1 MPYVTYEKRGRI
13 AIITL
18 NRPERMNALGRELS
32 ADLREAEAEF
42 ARDDDV
48 WVGIYIGAGDRAF
61 CAGLDLK
68 EAAEQG
74 SGGATGGGSGTS
86 PISRFERIAP
96 DHGKVTIAAINGAA
110 YGGGLEMA
118 LTCDM
123 RICSDNARMA
133 LAEVKVG
140 LCPPGGSFNLPRLV
154 GLSNAMWL
162 LLSGEPVDAD
172 EALRMGSSPGS
183 YRPRSC
189 SAPPSRWARRS
200 PARAARRPRDAQ
212 ARAPRH
218 RDAPRLCAAHGSDA
232 DRIGVVFGGCGGGC
246 ACVRGAP
253 AAGLADALS
262 VGGTAARS
270 LDGTGLHRGPVRS
283 RTPSLRGVEPTRLE
297 VTKIPTGAVH
307 KVAF

>member
-1 MPYVTYEKRGRI
+1 MPYVTYEKRGHL

-32 ADLREAEAEF
+32 ADLRAAEAEF
-42 ARDDDV
+42 AGDDDV
-48 WVGIYIGAGDRAF
+48 WVGIYTGAGDRAF

-68 EAAEQG
+68 EAAERG
-74 SGGATGGGSGTS
+74 SGVATGGGASAS

-123 RICSDNARMA
+123 RICAENARMA

-162 LLSGEPVDAD
+162 LLSGEPVDAE
-172 EALRMGSSPGS
+172 EALRMGLVTRVVGS
-183 YRPRSC
+183 AELLDTAVEMGETIAANAPLAVRATRKLAHLGIEMPRDY
-189 SAPPSRWARRS
+189 ARRMGAMLIES
-200 PARAARRPRDAQ
+200 VWSSEDAVEGARAFAERRPPDWRM
-212 ARAPRH
+212 R
-218 RDAPRLCAAHGSDA
+218 
-232 DRIGVVFGGCGGGC
+232 
-246 ACVRGAP
+246 
-253 AAGLADALS
+253 
-262 VGGTAARS
+262 
-270 LDGTGLHRGPVRS
+270 
-283 RTPSLRGVEPTRLE
+283 
-297 VTKIPTGAVH
+297 
-307 KVAF
+307 